1 MNLSCIV
8 IEDLLPAYCDGT
20 CTADSRAAVEEHLA
34 DCPRCRRFYTALHR
48 PLPLEEPR
56 KNPPP
61 LRSVEK
67 RWKKEKRVDL
77 FRGGILALFVGVAV
91 FLVMAAL
98 QFKVSIPLSQEDIVI
113 NQVVQLSD
121 GSINVGLWVD
131 DTAHSIAYEW
141 SEEEH
146 VLYLVPYRSFF
157 VFEDS
162 SWDGWQSDITFYVL
176 PEGETEAPDKIGV
189 PLPPDTRAICVGPK
203 KDAILVWEEGQELPP
218 ARSWSSAS
226 KKNGWLRNTGKPP
239 HVRAHSDVRGLMSW
253 GRIFRQTTPV
263 AFVGKSLIK
272 FL

>member
-1 MNLSCIV
+1 MTLSCVV
-8 IEDLLPAYCDGT
+8 IEDLLPAYCDGS
-20 CTADSRAAVEEHLA
+20 CTPESRAAVEEHLA

-121 GSINVGLWVD
+121 GSINVDLWVD

-141 SEEEH
+141 SEEDH

-189 PLPPDTRAICVGPK
+189 PLPPTPEPSVWGRKRMRSWCGKRARNFR
-203 KDAILVWEEGQELPP
+203 PP
-218 ARSWSSAS
+218 ARRWSTAS
-226 KKNGWLRNTGKPP
+226 KKNGWFRNTGKPP
-239 HVRAHSDVRGLMSW
+239 HVRAHSVVRGLVYWAEDVPAEPSQW
-253 GRIFRQTTPV
+253 L
-263 AFVGKSLIK
+263 S
-272 FL
+272 

>member
-1 MNLSCIV
+1 MTLSCVV

-20 CTADSRAAVEEHLA
+20 CTPESRAAVEEHLA
-34 DCPRCRRFYTALHR
+34 GCPRCRRFYTALHR

-121 GSINVGLWVD
+121 GSINVDLWVD
-131 DTAHSIAYEW
+131 DTAHSIAYE
-141 SEEEH
+141 
-146 VLYLVPYRSFF
+146 
-157 VFEDS
+157 
-162 SWDGWQSDITFYVL
+162 
-176 PEGETEAPDKIGV
+176 
-189 PLPPDTRAICVGPK
+189 
-203 KDAILVWEEGQELPP
+203 
-218 ARSWSSAS
+218 
-226 KKNGWLRNTGKPP
+226 
-239 HVRAHSDVRGLMSW
+239 
-253 GRIFRQTTPV
+253 
-263 AFVGKSLIK
+263 
-272 FL
+272 

>member
-121 GSINVGLWVD
+121 GSINVQVVMEALGGGGHL
-131 DTAHSIAYEW
+131 AYEW
-141 SEEEH
+141 SEEDH

-162 SWDGWQSDITFYVL
+162 SWDGWQSDIPFYVL
-176 PEGETEAPDKIGV
+176 QAGETEAPDKVGM

-218 ARSWSSAS
+218 ASQELEQRLQEEWMVS
-226 KKNGWLRNTGKPP
+226 
-239 HVRAHSDVRGLMSW
+239 
-253 GRIFRQTTPV
+253 
-263 AFVGKSLIK
+263 
-272 FL
+272 

>member
-67 RWKKEKRVDL
+67 RWKKEKKVDL

-98 QFKVSIPLSQEDIVI
+98 QFKVPIPLSQEDIVI

-121 GSINVGLWVD
+121 GSINVDLWVD

-141 SEEEH
+141 SEEDH
-146 VLYLVPYRSFF
+146 VLYLVPTRSECHCPPTPEPS
-157 VFEDS
+157 VWGRKRMR
-162 SWDGWQSDITFYVL
+162 SWC
-176 PEGETEAPDKIGV
+176 GE
-189 PLPPDTRAICVGPK
+189 RARNFR
-203 KDAILVWEEGQELPP
+203 PP
-218 ARSWSSAS
+218 ARRWSTAS
-226 KKNGWLRNTGKPP
+226 KKNGWFRNTGKPP
-239 HVRAHSDVRGLMSW
+239 HVHAHSGVRRLVSW
-253 GRIFRQTTPV
+253 MEDIPPLQLLP
-263 AFVGKSLIK
+263 
-272 FL
+272 

>member
-121 GSINVGLWVD
+121 GSINVDLWVD

-141 SEEEH
+141 SEEDH

-162 SWDGWQSDITFYVL
+162 SWDGWQSGIPFYVL
-176 PEGETEAPDKIGV
+176 QAGETEAPDKVGM

-218 ARSWSSAS
+218 ASQELEQRLQEEWMVS
-226 KKNGWLRNTGKPP
+226 
-239 HVRAHSDVRGLMSW
+239 
-253 GRIFRQTTPV
+253 
-263 AFVGKSLIK
+263 
-272 FL
+272 

>member
-98 QFKVSIPLSQEDIVI
+98 QFKVSIPLSQEDLPITHRI
-113 NQVVQLSD
+113 KWRFRLPNMP
-121 GSINVGLWVD
+121 SINGGLWVD

-218 ARSWSSAS
+218 ASQELEQRLQEEWMAS
-226 KKNGWLRNTGKPP
+226 
-239 HVRAHSDVRGLMSW
+239 
-253 GRIFRQTTPV
+253 
-263 AFVGKSLIK
+263 
-272 FL
+272 

>member
-8 IEDLLPAYCDGT
+8 IEDLLPAYCDGS
-20 CTADSRAAVEEHLA
+20 CTPESRAAVEEHLA

-67 RWKKEKRVDL
+67 RWKKEKKGRLVS
-77 FRGGILALFVGVAV
+77 RGNFGPVFGGVAV

-113 NQVVQLSD
+113 NQVVQFSD
-121 GSINVGLWVD
+121 GSINVDLWVD

-176 PEGETEAPDKIGV
+176 PEGETEAPDKIGT
-189 PLPPDTRAICVGPK
+189 PLPPRHQSHLCGAEK
-203 KDAILVWEEGQELPP
+203 KDAILVWEMGQELLP
-218 ARSWSSAS
+218 ASQEVEHRLQEERMVS
-226 KKNGWLRNTGKPP
+226 
-239 HVRAHSDVRGLMSW
+239 
-253 GRIFRQTTPV
+253 
-263 AFVGKSLIK
+263 
-272 FL
+272 